1 MTAASGF
8 QAIPGQGARAT
19 VGGRQV
25 HVGGPALG
33 RALSLDVPAALGAA
47 AGRARDRG
55 QAAIFLVE
63 DGAIVAVF
71 AVADVLRPESRAA
84 VDALHQA
91 GVDVIMMTGD
101 AESVARSVASA
112 LGTADVGIAIG
123 GGTDVAVE
131 AGDVVLAER
140 PARRVARHCTEPRQL
155 PQDGAESV
163 VAAGYNIVAIPLAA
177 GVLAPVG
184 IVLSPAVGAALMSLS
199 TVVEA
204 INAQLLRRAVV

>member
-71 AVADVLRPESRAA
+71 AEPMCCAPNRAPRWMRCTKRES
-84 VDALHQA
+84 
-91 GVDVIMMTGD
+91 T
-101 AESVARSVASA
+101 SS
-112 LGTADVGIAIG
+112 
-123 GGTDVAVE
+123 
-131 AGDVVLAER
+131 
-140 PARRVARHCTEPRQL
+140 
-155 PQDGAESV
+155 
-163 VAAGYNIVAIPLAA
+163 
-177 GVLAPVG
+177 
-184 IVLSPAVGAALMSLS
+184 
-199 TVVEA
+199 
-204 INAQLLRRAVV
+204 